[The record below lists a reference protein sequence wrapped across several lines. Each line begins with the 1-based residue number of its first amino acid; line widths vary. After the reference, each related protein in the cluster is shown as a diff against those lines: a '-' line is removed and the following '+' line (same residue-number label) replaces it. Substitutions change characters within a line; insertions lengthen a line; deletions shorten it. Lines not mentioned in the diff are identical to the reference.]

1 MVYRFQLAITAVALL
16 TACGG
21 EPNPAAPCPEPTG
34 EFPPTACAYLEG
46 RLTAGGV
53 PITGAG
59 LRVDEFVPT
68 VGYAYASGP
77 AGTDALGRFG
87 LLVLRI
93 NEFEPPAVPDTATI
107 FVKIYPTE
115 AGAVEGVPPED
126 SVAVLMSFAPMGTV
140 VDTTRVELTLE
151 TP

>member
-1 MVYRFQLAITAVALL
+1 V
-16 TACGG
+16 
-21 EPNPAAPCPEPTG
+21 
-34 EFPPTACAYLEG
+34 EG

-53 PITGAG
+53 PIAGAG
-59 LRVDEFVPT
+59 LRVAEFVPP

-77 AGTDALGRFG
+77 TPTDVLGRFG

-107 FVKIYPTE
+107 YVKVYPTE
-115 AGAVEGVPPED
+115 AGAAEGAAPED